1 MTSQEQGTISHP
13 AFNVTISALIQTP
26 MKKIASLITVFV
38 ILIGIALT
46 SCKKDDEPEGID
58 KEMYDM
64 ARVTDG
70 FTWYKNSSDLLD
82 KSTGSG
88 HTTPF
93 LRTRYN
99 TTAAEQLDAEGK
111 VKDGAVFTDGSLVV
125 KELVNSTSDIERYAI
140 LYKKSG
146 DPNADANG
154 WVWGYIDADG
164 SVAVPAA
171 EKGSACIGCHSQ
183 EGNID
188 YMLMNKFFP

>member
-1 MTSQEQGTISHP
+1 MNKYP
-13 AFNVTISALIQTP
+13 FLI
-26 MKKIASLITVFV
+26 IASLILATT
-38 ILIGIALT
+38 LLS

-64 ARVTDG
+64 ARETNG

-82 KSTGSG
+82 KSSGSG
-88 HTTPF
+88 HPQPF

-99 TTAAEQLDAEGK
+99 TAAAEQLDSAGM
-111 VKDGAVFTDGSLVV
+111 VKNGAVFADGSFVV
-125 KELVNSTSDIERYAI
+125 KELIDNSSNIERYAI
-140 LYKKSG
+140 LYKKGG

-164 SVAVPAA
+164 NVAVPAS
-171 EKGSACIGCHSQ
+171 EKGAACIGCHQ
-183 EGNID
+183 QDGNID